1 MSPPRL
7 LLLTAVAGMA
17 AVVALPLAVSAPRLG
32 IPLALALPLLVALV
46 ARRRASPTALAAA
59 FVLLILIGLG
69 IVFPVAGLAHVVVAA
84 IPVGAVVA
92 VVVVGAELRGVDTVA
107 AAGFLLA
114 AAIAVI
120 AGLGTAR
127 TAGSA
132 ALTLGVGL
140 VGLTVVTYR
149 LGRR

>member
-1 MSPPRL
+1 M
-7 LLLTAVAGMA
+7 AVAGMA
-17 AVVALPLAVSAPRLG
+17 AVIALPLAVSAPRLG
-32 IPLALALPLLVALV
+32 ILLALALPLLVALA
-46 ARRRASPTALAAA
+46 ARMRGSTSGLAAA
-59 FVLLILIGLG
+59 FVLLSVIGLG
-69 IVFPVAGLAHVVVAA
+69 LVFPVPGFAHVVVAA

-92 VVVVGAELRGVDTVA
+92 VVVVGTALRAADTIA

-132 ALTLGVGL
+132 ALTLGVAL
-140 VGLTVVTYR
+140 VGLTVVAYR
-149 LGRR
+149 LGRRS